1 MKHPNEE
8 TSEFYRNLTTHIVGI
23 PKNKTPTK
31 ASKILTDSELV
42 AFYSEKYID
51 VDVADIQLKTQKD
64 RIIGLCN
71 LVKEG
76 EFYLDVGCANGAYM
90 EILQQRG
97 INGIGLD
104 LSIPNILKGRE
115 INPHLKFIHGFAE
128 EIPFKDGYF
137 DMIILGDGIEHFRD
151 PKTTLAECLR
161 VSKKGL
167 AICIQ
172 IQKESAEKTKD
183 SFTEYE
189 ILNLLEFYKLKVHFF
204 DREGQ
209 ELSKENAFRDSRNFN
224 FLLLRAEKTLETCDV
239 VKITLKGAG
248 KKLENVAKEEIL
260 NTDQWMKD
268 TNHSRHE
275 TEIARFNL
283 VSHLIEGNKVLEIG
297 CGNGDGSVVMAK
309 KGFEVVGIDLS
320 ESGINQAFEI
330 TKKENV
336 QSNTNFF
343 TMDATGL
350 SFPDN
355 SFDSIVIPEVL
366 EHIRSSRKILEEAI
380 RVVRNGGRIIISIP
394 DGLLVP
400 WEGHLRVF
408 FKDTLTTELSQYA
421 SEIQFHELPFKKWL
435 ICSLFVKK
443 NGLNIKEGPL
453 VDVLMPT
460 FNGGKTIGKAIKSV
474 INQTYQNWNLIVV
487 NDGGDDVKD
496 IIEHF
501 NDNRIKYSESSHKGK
516 SHALNVGLH
525 NIDSEFVTYLDDDDI
540 LYPLH
545 LEILIKTALKSKN
558 DFVYADW
565 YEVSLDENM
574 REFDRKFEFRMNVTP
589 SMLIVRNYINHKCI
603 LHKRSLLEKTGIYDE
618 SLIALIDWDMIRRL
632 AFVNPPLHINF
643 VTSEHLV
650 YYKKGDVI
658 NRISGQ
664 WSKNSAEANQS
675 YERILRKT
683 EELPITLIESKKI
696 IVELLLS
703 NLEESRSNIK
713 LSKSNNELSKS
724 IQSRDSHISDLSNRI
739 KQLEEFEIS
748 IKRSIVFNFLLLYDR
763 FTLRLFPINTMRR
776 DCYNSLLN
784 KLRYIVMKLK
794 SLIIKN

>member
-1 MKHPNEE
+1 MKLPHEE

-23 PKNKTPTK
+23 PKNKTPAE
-31 ASKILTDSELV
+31 ASKNLTDSELV

-51 VDVADIQLKTQKD
+51 LDVADILLKNQKD
-64 RIIGLCN
+64 RIIGICS

-76 EFYLDVGCANGAYM
+76 ESYLDVGCANGANM

-97 INGIGLD
+97 IEGIGLD
-104 LSIPNILKGRE
+104 ISIPNILKGRE
-115 INPHLKFIHGFAE
+115 KNSHFKFIHGFAE
-128 EIPFKDGYF
+128 EIPFKNGYF
-137 DMIILGDGIEHFRD
+137 DIVILGDGIEHFRD
-151 PKTTLAECLR
+151 PKATLAECLR

-167 AICIQ
+167 AICIK
-172 IQKESAEKTKD
+172 IKKESAEEPINP
-183 SFTEYE
+183 FTEQE
-189 ILNLLEFYKLKVHFF
+189 ILNLLEFYKLKSRFF
-204 DREGQ
+204 DREGR
-209 ELSKENAFRDSRNFN
+209 ELSKENAFQESWNFN
-224 FLLLRAEKTLETCDV
+224 FVLLRAEKTSETFDV
-239 VKITLKGAG
+239 VKETLNCAG
-248 KKLENVAKEEIL
+248 KELETVAKEEIL
-260 NTDQWMKD
+260 DIDQWTKD
-268 TNHSRHE
+268 TEHSRHE

-283 VSHLIEGNKVLEIG
+283 VSHLIEGKKVLEIG
-297 CGNGDGSVVMAK
+297 CGNGDGSIVMAK

-320 ESGINQAFEI
+320 ESGIKQASEI
-330 TKKENV
+330 AKKENV

-343 TMDATGL
+343 IMDATRL

-366 EHIRSSRKILEEAI
+366 EHIRSSRKLLEEAV

-408 FKDTLTTELSQYA
+408 FKETLTTELSQYA
-421 SEIQFHELPFKKWL
+421 SEIEFHELTFKKWL
-435 ICSLFVKK
+435 ICSFFVKK
-443 NGLNIKEGPL
+443 NELNLKEGPL

-460 FNGGKTIGKAIKSV
+460 FNGRKTIRKAIKSV
-474 INQTYQNWNLIVV
+474 INQTYKNWNLIVV
-487 NDGGDDVKD
+487 NDGGEDVND
-496 IIEHF
+496 IIQHF
-501 NDNRIKYSESSHKGK
+501 NDNRIKYLESSHKGK
-516 SHALNVGLH
+516 SHALNVGLQ
-525 NIDSEFVTYLDDDDI
+525 NSDSEFITYLDDDDL

-545 LEILIKTALKSKN
+545 LEILVKNAIQNKN

-603 LHKRSLLEKTGIYDE
+603 IHKRSLLDKTGIYDE

-632 AFVNPPLHINF
+632 AFVNPPSHINY

-650 YYKKGDVI
+650 YYNKGAVL

-683 EELPITLIESKKI
+683 EELPITPIESKKI

-703 NLEESRSNIK
+703 NLEESRSNI
-713 LSKSNNELSKS
+713 ELWKS
-724 IQSRDSHISDLSNRI
+724 IQSRDSFISDLSNQI
-739 KQLEEFEIS
+739 KQLEEFETS
-748 IKRSIVFNFLLLYDR
+748 IKRSIIFNVLLLYDR
-763 FTLRLFPINTMRR
+763 FTFRLFPINTTRR
-776 DCYNSLLN
+776 DCYNLLLN
-784 KLRYIVMKLK
+784 KLRHIVMNSK
-794 SLIIKN
+794 SLLSSKNKS